1 MPTKKRRQRKLFQPA
16 YYNVQ
21 ITDWDW
27 TYSFSANVSKYDER
41 QFADYRHLLVRGM
54 LLRPRKIEVELSPGK
69 TSRRN
74 ERKKKTLPGALR
86 QGFRPTEGQAV
97 AGLRPPKAA
106 QPARPWREKLS
117 TLKAMAG
124 LAATLSS
131 VSMRKALSLQT
142 PADSLP

>member
-21 ITDWDW
+21 ISDWDW

-54 LLRPRKIEVELSPGK
+54 LLRPRKIEVESSPGK

-74 ERKKKTLPGALR
+74 ERMKKPCRVRSGR
-86 QGFRPTEGQAV
+86 VSGQPRV
-97 AGLRPPKAA
+97 R
-106 QPARPWREKLS
+106 RW
-117 TLKAMAG
+117 
-124 LAATLSS
+124 LA
-131 VSMRKALSLQT
+131 
-142 PADSLP
+142 